1 MKKLHAAL
9 ILVFLALLVA
19 PCFAQQAGAPAPAAQ
34 TNQPAPAPA
43 ETPAKID
50 TGDTA
55 WLLTSSALVLLM
67 TPGLALF
74 YGGMVRRKNVLGTI
88 MHSFVAMGIITIQ
101 WVLFGYS
108 LSFGPDIGHFIGNLD
123 WIGLKGVGLEPNADY
138 GPTVP
143 HQAYMIFQMMFAI
156 ITPALISGAI
166 AERFKFSA
174 YIVFMTLWAF
184 LVYDPLAHWVW
195 GTGGWLKDLGA
206 LDFAGGLVVH
216 ISSGVSALACALVLG
231 KRKGY
236 RVDIMAPHNLTLTIL
251 GACLLWFGWFGFNA
265 GSAVASGALATSAF
279 VVTHIATGTAAMA
292 WMFAEWIHRGKP
304 TALGAASG
312 AVAGLVAITPASGFI
327 GPLPA
332 LLLGII
338 AGVVCYSA
346 CSVKFKF
353 GYDDSLDVVGVH
365 GVGGTLGALFTGFFA
380 SKLINSAGADGLFF
394 GNPGQVG
401 IQALSVVSAW
411 VYSFVITFII
421 LKVIDATMG
430 LRVSEEDES
439 TGLDLSQHGEVG
451 YTFEA

>member
-1 MKKLHAAL
+1 MNKLLVAL
-9 ILVFLALLVA
+9 VLVFLALLA
-19 PCFAQQAGAPAPAAQ
+19 GTAFAEETGAPIQLAQ
-34 TNQPAPAPA
+34 AAPAPA
-43 ETPAKID
+43 EAPAKID

-55 WLLTSSALVLLM
+55 WVLASSALVLLM

-74 YGGMVRRKNVLGTI
+74 YGGMVRRKNVLGTM

-123 WIGLKGVGLEPNADY
+123 WVGLKSVGFEPNADY

-143 HQAYMIFQMMFAI
+143 HQAYMVFQMMFAI

-166 AERFKFSA
+166 AERFKFST
-174 YIVFMTLWAF
+174 YVVFMTLWAF

-195 GTGGWLKDLGA
+195 GTGGWLKEMGC

-216 ISSGVSALACALVLG
+216 TSSGVSALACALALG
-231 KRKGY
+231 RRKGY
-236 RVDIMAPHNLTLTIL
+236 QVEIMAPHNLPITVL

-279 VVTHIATGTAAMA
+279 VVTQIATGTAAMS
-292 WMFAEWIHRGKP
+292 WMFAEWIYKGKP

-332 LLLGII
+332 LLLGIF
-338 AGVVCYSA
+338 AGVVCYA
-346 CSVKFKF
+346 AVCIKPKF

-365 GVGGTLGALFTGFFA
+365 AIGGSLGALFTGFFA
-380 SKLINSAGADGLFF
+380 SKLINAAGGDGLFF

-401 IQALSVVSAW
+401 TQALSVVAAW
-411 VYSFVITFII
+411 VYSFAVSFII
-421 LKVIDATMG
+421 LKILDATMG

-439 TGLDLSQHGEVG
+439 TGLDLTQHGEAG

>member
-1 MKKLHAAL
+1 MAL
-9 ILVFLALLVA
+9 ILVMIVLLAS
-19 PCFAQQAGAPAPAAQ
+19 PCFAEETGGPTQSVQTAQPAAV
-34 TNQPAPAPA
+34 AAPA
-43 ETPAKID
+43 EAPAKID

-88 MHSFVAMGIITIQ
+88 MQSFAAMGIITIQ

-123 WIGLKGVGLEPNADY
+123 WIGLKNVGLEPNADY

-166 AERFKFSA
+166 AGRFKFSSFL
-174 YIVFMTLWAF
+174 VFMTAWAF

-195 GTGGWLKDLGA
+195 GTGGWLKEMGA

-236 RVDIMAPHNLTLTIL
+236 QVEVMAPHNLTLTIL

-279 VVTHIATGTAAMA
+279 VVTHIATGTAAMS
-292 WMFAEWIHRGKP
+292 WMFTEWIHRGKP

-312 AVAGLVAITPASGFI
+312 AVAGLVAITPASGYI

-332 LLLGII
+332 LLLGIL
-338 AGVVCYSA
+338 AGAVCYGA
-346 CSVKFKF
+346 CCLKPRL

-380 SKLINSAGADGLFF
+380 SKLINAAGGDGLFF
-394 GNPGQVG
+394 GNAGQVG
-401 IQALSVVSAW
+401 IQALSVLSSW
-411 VYSFVITFII
+411 VYSFVVTFVI
-421 LKVIDATMG
+421 LKIIDAIMG

-439 TGLDLSQHGEVG
+439 VGLDLSQHGEVG

>member
-1 MKKLHAAL
+1 MKKLLLAS
-9 ILVFLALLVA
+9 VFISLALLVSTA
-19 PCFAQQAGAPAPAAQ
+19 FAEQKGAPIQLAQ
-34 TNQPAPAPA
+34 VTQPAPAPA
-43 ETPAKID
+43 EAPAKID

-55 WLLTSSALVLLM
+55 WLLASSALVLLM

-123 WIGLKGVGLEPNADY
+123 WIGLKNVGFEPNGDY

-166 AERFKFSA
+166 AERFKFST
-174 YIVFMTLWAF
+174 YVVFLVLWST

-195 GTGGWLKDLGA
+195 GTGGWLKDMGA

-236 RVDIMAPHNLTLTIL
+236 QVEIMAPHNLTLTIL

-279 VVTHIATGTAAMA
+279 VVTHIATGTATMS

-332 LLLGII
+332 LLLGIF
-338 AGVVCYSA
+338 AGVVCYAAISL
-346 CSVKFKF
+346 KPKL

-380 SKLINSAGADGLFF
+380 SKLINAAGGDGLFF
-394 GNPGQVG
+394 GNAGQVG

-411 VYSFVITFII
+411 VYSFVVTFII
-421 LKVIDATMG
+421 LKILDATMG